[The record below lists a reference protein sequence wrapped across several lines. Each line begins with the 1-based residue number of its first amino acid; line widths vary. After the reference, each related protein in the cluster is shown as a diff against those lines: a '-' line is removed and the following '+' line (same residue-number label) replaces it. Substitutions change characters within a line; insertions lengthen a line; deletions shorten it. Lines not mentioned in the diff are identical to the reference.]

1 MIRLII
7 KKKSRI
13 YTICILIFSG
23 LVVGLRV
30 LLKIIPTIYNIQP
43 MLLLIDGLIFVF
55 MIATWIFAGLLYR
68 EKSRAK
74 NAEES
79 RTEGGSLF

>member
-30 LLKIIPTIYNIQP
+30 LLKIIRTICNIQP
-43 MLLLIDGLIFVF
+43 LLLLIDGLILIF

-68 EKSRAK
+68 EKK
-74 NAEES
+74 
-79 RTEGGSLF
+79 TEDGSVS